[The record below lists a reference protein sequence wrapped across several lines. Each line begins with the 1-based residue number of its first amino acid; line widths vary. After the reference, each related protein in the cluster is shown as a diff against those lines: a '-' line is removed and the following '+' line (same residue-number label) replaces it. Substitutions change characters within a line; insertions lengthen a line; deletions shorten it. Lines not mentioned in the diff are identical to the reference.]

1 MFIDGSEAF
10 SLFRLKKI
18 NEKLSSLSIDAYVV
32 TAHYRHFVDVGREL
46 SLNEAE
52 KLKDLLGHIN
62 VESIP
67 RTKGISIIVLPRIG
81 TISPWSSKATDI
93 VNRCGLTEV
102 RRIERGVLWNIDA
115 KESLLKE
122 ELDLLA
128 SKLYDPM
135 TESWFMDDVPE
146 LFVEHERGALQ
157 YVDLMSGGREALLQA
172 NEQYGYALTY
182 DEIDYL
188 VDQYENM
195 GRNPTDAELM
205 MFAQVN
211 SEHCRHKIFNANW
224 VVDGK
229 EQPDSLFSMVRTTHQ
244 ASPEGTL
251 VAYKDNS
258 AVVEGGDAAYFSA
271 EYKTGVYSFKDENIP
286 IIMKVETHNHPTAI
300 SPFPGAATGSGGEIR
315 DEGATGRGSKPKA
328 GIVGFTV
335 SNLHLPG
342 FPRNWESQPFLNPR
356 MASAL
361 SIMLDG
367 PIGAASFNNEFG
379 RPNIGGYFRSFEWNG
394 PDDTSYGYHKPVML
408 AGGLGNI
415 RSAHVEKNRIPSG
428 TPIVVLGGPAMLIG
442 LGGGAASSVNAG
454 SSSAELDFT
463 SVQRGNPEMQRRCQE
478 VIDRCTGMGEQN
490 PIVSI
495 HDVGAGG
502 LSNALPELVHDA
514 GRGGHFELRK
524 ILSDEHSMSPMQ
536 IWCNESQERYVLAI
550 DSVRLKEFESICL
563 REKCLYA
570 VVGTATE
577 QQTLRL
583 TDGLQSL
590 EDENNNQNTV
600 DPISLEMQMLLGHPP
615 KMVREYYTVDLRYPD
630 LLLPERSI
638 VEHLLDVLRLPTVAD
653 KSFLITIGDRSV
665 GGHVVRDQMVGPWQV
680 PVADVAVTATG
691 YIGNRGEAMS
701 LGERSPLALINPA
714 ASARIA
720 VAEALTNLCATDIDG
735 LSRVSLSANWMAAV
749 GRPGQDQALHE
760 GVLAATD
767 LCRSLGVSIPVGK
780 DSMSMHTAWQDQN
793 NTQQSVT
800 SPLTLVVTAFSPVV
814 DTRLTSTPQILEPFE
829 ESKLLWIDLGQGLSR
844 LGGSCLAQV
853 HGQIG
858 NQSPD
863 VVETEKLAAMLNCV
877 VELRRH
883 GVLLS
888 CHDISDGGLITGL
901 VEMAFA
907 GRCGL
912 EIELVSD
919 KPVVDTLF
927 AEELGMILQIRGG
940 DDRIVRSILG
950 DFKLTSIVR
959 ELGRPVSGEQ
969 IRISV
974 NSLNVVDESRITLH
988 KAWSET
994 SWVMQSIRDNPEC
1007 ATEEYELLSSDDTGL
1022 NAYLTYDSDLDISL
1036 PFVGL
1041 PSRPKIA
1048 ILREQGVNGQLEM
1061 AAAFSLAGFEAVD
1074 VTMSDLIEK
1083 RHNLS
1088 TFQGIAACGG
1098 FSFGDVLGAGQGWAK
1113 SILFNSYLYDEFA
1126 AFFSRPDSFSLGV
1139 CNGCQMMSS
1148 LKFIIPGAETW
1159 PEFLRNRSEQYE
1171 ARLVLTRIEKD
1182 NNSLFFK
1189 GMQGSVLPVVVAHG
1203 EGRADYGAAGYAGK
1217 SGNATVAMRYV
1228 TNQHTEAWSYPAN
1241 PNGSQS
1247 AIASVTSD
1255 DGRVTI
1261 MMPHP
1266 ERVFRTRCLSWH
1278 PTEWGEF
1285 SPWMRIFRN
1294 ARTAVG

>member
-18 NEKLSSLSIDAYVV
+18 NEKLSSLSIDAHVI
-32 TAHYRHFVDVGREL
+32 TAHYRHFVDVSREL
-46 SLNEAE
+46 SLDESKKLNE
-52 KLKDLLGHIN
+52 LLGH
-62 VESIP
+62 VPDQVKPQTE
-67 RTKGISIIVLPRIG
+67 GISLIVLPRIG

-93 VNRCGLTEV
+93 VKRCGLTEV
-102 RRIERGVLWNIDA
+102 RRVERGVLWNINVKSPLSED
-115 KESLLKE
+115 EQS
-122 ELDLLA
+122 LLA
-128 SKLYDPM
+128 SQLYDPM
-135 TESWFMDDVPE
+135 TESWFENDVPD
-146 LFVEHERGALQ
+146 LFAKHERGALQ
-157 YVDLMSGGREALLQA
+157 YVDLMSGGRDALLQA
-172 NEQYGYALTY
+172 NEQHGYALTT

-188 VDQYENM
+188 VDQYKNM

-224 VVDGK
+224 VVDGE

-244 ASPEGTL
+244 ASPDGTL

-271 EYKTGVYSFKDENIP
+271 EYGTGIYSFNNESIP

-335 SNLHLPG
+335 SNLHLPD
-342 FPRNWESQPFLNPR
+342 FPRDWESRPVLNPR

-379 RPNIGGYFRSFEWNG
+379 RPNIGGYFRSFEWSG
-394 PDDTSYGYHKPVML
+394 LDDITYGYHKPVML

-415 RSAHVEKNRIPSG
+415 RSPHVEKNLIPPG

-454 SSSAELDFT
+454 TSSAELDFT

-524 ILSDEHSMSPMQ
+524 ILSDEQSMSPMQ

-550 DSVRLKEFESICL
+550 ESVRLEEFESICL

-583 TDGLQSL
+583 TDELQTL
-590 EDENNNQNTV
+590 EDENNNKQTI

-615 KMVREYYTVDLRYPD
+615 KMVREYFSVNLTFPD
-630 LLLPERSI
+630 LVIPKRAV

-665 GGHVVRDQMVGPWQV
+665 GGQVVRDQMVGPWQV

-720 VAEALTNLCATDIDG
+720 VAEALTNLCAADIDS
-735 LSRVSLSANWMAAV
+735 LSRVSLSANWMAAA

-760 GVLAATD
+760 AVLAATD
-767 LCRSLGVSIPVGK
+767 LCKSLGVSIPVGK

-829 ESKLLWIDLGQGLSR
+829 KSKLLWIDLGEGASR
-844 LGGSCLAQV
+844 LGGSSLAQV
-853 HGQIG
+853 HGQMG

-863 VVETEKLAAMLNCV
+863 VVDTGKLEAMLNCV
-877 VELRRH
+877 VELRRK
-883 GVLLS
+883 GLLLA
-888 CHDISDGGLITGL
+888 CHDISDGGLITW
-901 VEMAFA
+901 
-907 GRCGL
+907 
-912 EIELVSD
+912 
-919 KPVVDTLF
+919 
-927 AEELGMILQIRGG
+927 
-940 DDRIVRSILG
+940 
-950 DFKLTSIVR
+950 
-959 ELGRPVSGEQ
+959 
-969 IRISV
+969 
-974 NSLNVVDESRITLH
+974 LN
-988 KAWSET
+988 
-994 SWVMQSIRDNPEC
+994 
-1007 ATEEYELLSSDDTGL
+1007 
-1022 NAYLTYDSDLDISL
+1022 
-1036 PFVGL
+1036 
-1041 PSRPKIA
+1041 
-1048 ILREQGVNGQLEM
+1048 
-1061 AAAFSLAGFEAVD
+1061 
-1074 VTMSDLIEK
+1074 
-1083 RHNLS
+1083 
-1088 TFQGIAACGG
+1088 
-1098 FSFGDVLGAGQGWAK
+1098 
-1113 SILFNSYLYDEFA
+1113 
-1126 AFFSRPDSFSLGV
+1126 
-1139 CNGCQMMSS
+1139 
-1148 LKFIIPGAETW
+1148 
-1159 PEFLRNRSEQYE
+1159 
-1171 ARLVLTRIEKD
+1171 
-1182 NNSLFFK
+1182 
-1189 GMQGSVLPVVVAHG
+1189 
-1203 EGRADYGAAGYAGK
+1203 
-1217 SGNATVAMRYV
+1217 
-1228 TNQHTEAWSYPAN
+1228 
-1241 PNGSQS
+1241 
-1247 AIASVTSD
+1247 
-1255 DGRVTI
+1255 
-1261 MMPHP
+1261 
-1266 ERVFRTRCLSWH
+1266 
-1278 PTEWGEF
+1278 
-1285 SPWMRIFRN
+1285 
-1294 ARTAVG
+1294 